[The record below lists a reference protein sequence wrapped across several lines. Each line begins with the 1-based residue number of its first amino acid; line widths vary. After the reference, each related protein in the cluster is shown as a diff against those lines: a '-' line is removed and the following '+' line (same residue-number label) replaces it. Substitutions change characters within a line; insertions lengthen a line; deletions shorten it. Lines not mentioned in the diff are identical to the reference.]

1 MFKLAVSQAKG
12 VVIEAPEK
20 FLKAAQV
27 RASKQAAPSI
37 TEEQELQSLEI
48 REFCINRIVLG
59 ERTEING
66 TTLTIDRTLAEK
78 ALSVSPL
85 VKKVVIDLIEPHQR
99 NVPTNSMMDMLP
111 VAAKVKG
118 TLGEGITNYLSGFVV
133 VLTGTDEQGRQIAEF
148 GSSHGILAE
157 KVEFGMPGTPGAR
170 DIILRIDVVLE
181 AGTGMERR
189 GPLAAHQ
196 VCDFI
201 LEDIRRLLS
210 KLSARQAVRVDTFR
224 DVRRPGKSR
233 ILIVKEVGGQGAM
246 HEKLLLPAEPGGVR
260 GAKSI
265 IDLGNLPVVLSPN
278 EVKDGAIHS
287 MT

>member
-20 FLKAAQV
+20 FLKATQV
-27 RASKQAAPSI
+27 RAIKQAAPSI
-37 TEEQELQSLEI
+37 TEEQELRTLEI
-48 REFCINRIVLG
+48 REFCINKIILG

-66 TTLTIDRTLAEK
+66 TTLTVDMALAEK

-85 VKKVVIDLIEPHQR
+85 VKKVAMDLIEPHQR
-99 NVPTNSMMDMLP
+99 NVPTHSMMDILP

-118 TLGEGITNYLSGFVV
+118 TLGEGITNCLSGVVV
-133 VLTGTDEQGRQIAEF
+133 VLTGTDEQGKQISEF

-157 KVEFGMPGTPGAR
+157 KVKFGMPGTPGAR

-210 KLSARQAVRVDTFR
+210 KLSARQAARVDTFR
-224 DVRRPGKSR
+224 DVRRPGKPR

-265 IDLGNLPVVLSPN
+265 IDLGNMPVVLSPN